1 MTTTLPPGPAVLP
14 ATAVRPADL
23 ERRLHAYALDRVA
36 GWGLPLGVAAAL
48 VAGGAATWLVVLA
61 PLLLGAVLV
70 VLGAT
75 LLSSRG
81 ATPGMALLGL
91 RVERPDGALTLSAA
105 VRRQAVLALAGLP
118 TFGLGLATLAW
129 TAAADVSGRRRGWHD
144 ELVGTVVVDARPV
157 PAAVVG
163 PERPQPIVNL
173 TAMRLVPPEPTPAG
187 VAPDVPVTPTPADPL
202 PTPEPPAP
210 APGRRRAA
218 APAAT
223 RAPEPVPPRRAARP
237 ETRWRATADTGE
249 TVLVRGLT
257 LLGRGPQPLAG
268 VGSGVR
274 SGGEQVVVG
283 GDGGETGELAR
294 GEGGTQPREGESVAD
309 LVALPSTDMSVSK
322 THAQLQL
329 SDDGSLVVMDRGS
342 TNGSV
347 LIRQGVPRHLSPG
360 RPVTLLDGDVLR
372 LGDRVLEISGER

>member
-36 GWGLPLGVAAAL
+36 GWGLPLGLAAAL
-48 VAGGAATWLVVLA
+48 VVGGATTWLVVLA

-70 VLGAT
+70 VLGAA

-237 ETRWRATADTGE
+237 ATRWRATADTGE

-257 LLGRGPQPLAG
+257 LLGRGPQP
-268 VGSGVR
+268 
-274 SGGEQVVVG
+274 
-283 GDGGETGELAR
+283 
-294 GEGGTQPREGESVAD
+294 REGESVAD
-309 LVALPSTDMSVSK
+309 LVALLSTDMSVSK

>member
-1 MTTTLPPGPAVLP
+1 MTTTLPPGSAVLP

-36 GWGLPLGVAAAL
+36 GWGLPLGLAAAL
-48 VAGGAATWLVVLA
+48 VVGGATTWLVVLA

-70 VLGAT
+70 VLGAA

-223 RAPEPVPPRRAARP
+223 G
-237 ETRWRATADTGE
+237 W
-249 TVLVRGLT
+249 
-257 LLGRGPQPLAG
+257 PL
-268 VGSGVR
+268 
-274 SGGEQVVVG
+274 
-283 GDGGETGELAR
+283 
-294 GEGGTQPREGESVAD
+294 
-309 LVALPSTDMSVSK
+309 
-322 THAQLQL
+322 
-329 SDDGSLVVMDRGS
+329 
-342 TNGSV
+342 
-347 LIRQGVPRHLSPG
+347 
-360 RPVTLLDGDVLR
+360 
-372 LGDRVLEISGER
+372 

>member
-36 GWGLPLGVAAAL
+36 GWGLPLGLAAAL
-48 VAGGAATWLVVLA
+48 VVGEAATWLVVLA

-70 VLGAT
+70 VLGAA

-237 ETRWRATADTGE
+237 ATRWRATADTGE

-257 LLGRGPQPLAG
+257 LLGRGP
-268 VGSGVR
+268 
-274 SGGEQVVVG
+274 
-283 GDGGETGELAR
+283 
-294 GEGGTQPREGESVAD
+294 QPREGESVAD

-347 LIRQGVPRHLSPG
+347 LIRQGVPRHLSAG
-360 RPVTLLDGDVLR
+360 RPVTLLDGDVLH

>member
-1 MTTTLPPGPAVLP
+1 MTTTLPPGSAVLP

-36 GWGLPLGVAAAL
+36 GWGLPLGLAAAL
-48 VAGGAATWLVVLA
+48 VVGGAATWLVVLT

-70 VLGAT
+70 VLGAA

-91 RVERPDGALTLSAA
+91 RVETPDGALTLLDA

-157 PAAVVG
+157 PAAEVG

-187 VAPDVPVTPTPADPL
+187 VAPDVPVTPMPADPL
-202 PTPEPPAP
+202 PTPEPLAP

-223 RAPEPVPPRRAARP
+223 RAPEPVPPRRAARQ

-257 LLGRGPQPLAG
+257 LLGRGPQP
-268 VGSGVR
+268 
-274 SGGEQVVVG
+274 
-283 GDGGETGELAR
+283 
-294 GEGGTQPREGESVAD
+294 REGESVAD
-309 LVALPSTDMSVSK
+309 LVALPSSDMSVSK